1 MTEKFT
7 TPGFADY
14 FVGQRKNAN
23 PFLDTIHQVI
33 DFREIEKLLRKK
45 YKKRAS
51 ADGRPAYPPVPMF
64 KLLLLQRWYGL
75 SDPATEEALKDRICF
90 IRFTGFCLQSLLPD
104 YFTICADSA
113 IPFSRR
119 TSTHSSLPKSS
130 GSWRKRIFS

>member
-1 MTEKFT
+1 MTDKFT

-23 PFLDTIHQVI
+23 TFLDTIHQII

-75 SDPATEEALKDRICF
+75 SDPATEEALKDRISF
-90 IRFTGFCLQSLLPD
+90 IRFTGFSFQAP
-104 YFTICADSA
+104 FPIIPPSA
-113 IPFSRR
+113 GSETPSSRR
-119 TSTHSSLPKSS
+119 ISTNTSLPKSI
-130 GSWRKRIFS
+130 GSWRKGICS